1 MPLSSSTKQVRA
13 LGRQL
18 KEARESQGHNLAIL
32 AREFNLSVVQ
42 LTAIER
48 GDSLAFARSQ
58 SNLLKAIDTYA
69 SILGVSIQAPE
80 VLEKKP
86 DEDVYIPEFLRKK
99 ESL

>member
-1 MPLSSSTKQVRA
+1 MPLSSSTKHVRA

-32 AREFNLSVVQ
+32 ARECNLSVVQ

-58 SNLLKAIDTYA
+58 SNLLKAIETYA
-69 SILGVSIQAPE
+69 GVLGISVQAAE

-86 DEDVYIPEFLRKK
+86 QEDIHIPAFLRKK
-99 ESL
+99 ESN